1 MLAEA
6 AVLAEVAEVAASM
19 GGSCALEPCPVVASV
34 VRILVAQADPW
45 ELDSGLGRRVLD
57 P

>member
-1 MLAEA
+1 M
-6 AVLAEVAEVAASM
+6 LAEVAEVVASM
-19 GGSCALEPCPVVASV
+19 GGSSVLEPCLVVASV
-34 VRILVAQADPW
+34 VRILAAQADPW